1 MKQTN
6 LASLAYDAK
15 KKQTCREK
23 LLSEMEKAVLWR
35 LLLQVI
41 ERYYLRNHKAS
52 GYLRVLRFHIKIRR
66 KILNPL
72 IQEFP

>member
-1 MKQTN
+1 
-6 LASLAYDAK
+6 
-15 KKQTCREK
+15 
-23 LLSEMEKAVLWR
+23 VLWR